1 MTKSEHKIVNP
12 PELQST
18 FIDVDAMQWADTDVP
33 GIQMKILYKDDEGRS
48 TILFKMAPGS
58 TVPLHEHTAI
68 EQTYVFE
75 GSLED
80 DEGAC
85 TAGNFVWRPGGNM
98 HIAHAPN
105 GAVILSVFNKPNR
118 FVDGMEFFTSADKA
132 KN

>member
-1 MTKSEHKIVNP
+1 MSKTGQKVVNP
-12 PELQST
+12 PELRST
-18 FIDVDAMQWADTDVP
+18 FIDIAGMDWKDTDVP

-48 TILFKMAPGS
+48 TILFKMAPGA

-80 DEGAC
+80 DEGVC
-85 TAGNFVWRPGGNM
+85 SAGNFVWRPGGNM
-98 HIAHAPN
+98 HIAHSPN

-118 FVDGMEFFTSADKA
+118 FVDGMEFFTAADKA